1 MKPSFVAGANSLS
14 PSLSAG
20 QGDRTVP
27 PALPSCR
34 PSRSQSP
41 AIALPA
47 GGTITLRFP
56 FFFAPLNPGS
66 LIEAGVDRVTIVRQ

>member
-1 MKPSFVAGANSLS
+1 V
-14 PSLSAG
+14 
-20 QGDRTVP
+20 RTASHLRCQPVK
-27 PALPSCR
+27 AIVRCR
-34 PSRSQSP
+34 QRPRRAAPSRSQSP

-66 LIEAGVDRVTIVRQ
+66 LIEAGVDRVTIARQ

>member
-1 MKPSFVAGANSLS
+1 V
-14 PSLSAG
+14 
-20 QGDRTVP
+20 RTASHLRCQPVK
-27 PALPSCR
+27 AIVRCR
-34 PSRSQSP
+34 QRPRRAASQSP

-47 GGTITLRFP
+47 GSTITLRFP